1 MKTDPEAG
9 SSQGAQS
16 GATGLVAFAL
26 RLGVIGGATIAGLGF
41 ADHYIAWPFLTS
53 SLGPTAYVF
62 IAHPSSPSA
71 RLRNAAV
78 GHTVGI
84 GAGLAG
90 LVAFGLWHAP
100 SVAKLGHATF
110 DQAAASGLAVAI
122 TLVLLHLL
130 RAHHAPAAAS
140 TILVSTGL
148 ARPGLP
154 LYGLVLGLAAL
165 VIVGPLLARIPLP
178 PHPERYTDQS

>member
-1 MKTDPEAG
+1 MKTGPDAG
-9 SSQGAQS
+9 SRSGPEGGAW
-16 GATGLVAFAL
+16 GRLAFAL
-26 RLGVIGGATIAGLGF
+26 RLGIIGGATIAGLGF

-53 SLGPTAYVF
+53 SLGPTAYTF
-62 IAHPSSPSA
+62 IAHPGSPSS
-71 RLRNAAV
+71 RFRNAAV

-90 LVAFGLWHAP
+90 LVTFGLWQAP

-110 DQAAASGLAVAI
+110 DQAAASGMAVAI
-122 TLVLLHLL
+122 TLVLLHVL

-140 TILVSTGL
+140 AILVATGL

-165 VIVGPLLARIPLP
+165 ILIGPLLGRIPLP
-178 PHPERYTDQS
+178 PHPERYLDGP